1 MVGDT
6 YTIPLEQ
13 SYLHAG
19 CDRIGADATKCH
31 YCGDSNGLIAVAK
44 LFNRKQE
51 NKPLDAAEEIA

>member
-13 SYLHAG
+13 AYLHVG

-31 YCGDSNGLIAVAK
+31 HCGDSNGLIAVAK
-44 LFNRKQE
+44 LFNRKPE
-51 NKPLDAAEEIA
+51 ESEDDAKD